1 MGWLMPKLVVYLHGI
16 HKTIWTRDRS
26 DMDVIEQV
34 STLQDFPLQASIQ
47 AVKASIDF
55 ESYDDFYLYLLE
67 HLPQNSPQTRKR
79 YAELIGKRY
88 FPESSVDNLL
98 AQVWKAYRDERVLID
113 LMRVYALDAE
123 PIIAHFVM
131 NKVWPLTVGEVFDV
145 DVARAFIQEVYGVFK
160 QNSYE
165 RLLLTVR
172 HLGFLGRYNGQLVA
186 EQIPIPTD
194 ALLILLHDR
203 LAPTPRIVRL
213 NDIVEADWWRY
224 LGIKQPEDVRQALR
238 RAEAAGSIS
247 RYATVDELEQV
258 TTRFTRD
265 EYVTQAKR
273 L

>member
-1 MGWLMPKLVVYLHGI
+1 ME
-16 HKTIWTRDRS
+16 
-26 DMDVIEQV
+26 VIEQA

-47 AVKASIDF
+47 AVKASVDF

-67 HLPQNSPQTRKR
+67 HLPQNSPQTRQR

-88 FPESSVDNLL
+88 FPGLSVDNLL
-98 AQVWKAYRDERVLID
+98 AQVWKAYWDEQILVD
-113 LMRVYALDAE
+113 LMRVYALEAE

-131 NKVWPLTVGEVFDV
+131 NKVWPLAVGEILDV
-145 DVARAFIQEVYGVFK
+145 AVARAFIQEVYGAFK
-160 QNSYE
+160 KNSYE

-186 EQIPIPTD
+186 ERIPLPAD

-213 NDIVEADWWRY
+213 NDILGADWWRY
-224 LGIKQPEDVRQALR
+224 LGVKQPEDVRHVLR
-238 RAEAAGSIS
+238 RAEAAGLIS

-265 EYVTQAKR
+265 EYTIQAKR